1 MALATAA
8 QVLENH
14 SKLRVK
20 PERSQSTTSDVPANY
35 KVIKSSS
42 DAQLSRNSSE
52 SILSLCHLSVECSQ
66 RGKGSPQAPTQIFC
80 GMIQNRNP
88 QGRGLQPARWL
99 SLPSLP
105 LIAALFP
112 LSLPCSGIHTS
123 HVLWA
128 WAGLNVPVNEFTNG
142 PPPQAWEWPPT

>member
-1 MALATAA
+1 MATAA

-52 SILSLCHLSVECSQ
+52 SILPFCILSVELGY
-66 RGKGSPQAPTQIFC
+66 REEFPPAQIFY
-80 GMIQNRNP
+80 
-88 QGRGLQPARWL
+88 GRRMHKNKNTQPK
-99 SLPSLP
+99 
-105 LIAALFP
+105 
-112 LSLPCSGIHTS
+112 
-123 HVLWA
+123 V
-128 WAGLNVPVNEFTNG
+128 
-142 PPPQAWEWPPT
+142 